1 MAKFYGS
8 LQGNKGAVTR
18 MGSSCIKSS
27 VQSWDGSLISCMSYN
42 GDKLML
48 ELSVSKGSASC
59 GKTIFYGTFEE
70 FINKFERED

>member
-27 VQSWDGSLISCMSYN
+27 VQSWDGSLISCMSYK

-70 FINKFERED
+70 FVNKFERED

>member
-18 MGSSCIKSS
+18 MGNSSIKSS
-27 VQSWDGSLISCMSYN
+27 VQSYNGSLISYMSYV

-48 ELSVSKGSASC
+48 ELCVSDGSSAT
-59 GKTIFYGTFEE
+59 GRTIFYGAFEE
-70 FINKFERED
+70 FVNKFEKKD

>member
-8 LQGNKGAVTR
+8 IQGNKGAVTR

-70 FINKFERED
+70 FVNKFEKKD

>member
-48 ELSVSKGSASC
+48 ELSVSKGRASC

-70 FINKFERED
+70 FVNKFERED

>member
-18 MGSSCIKSS
+18 MGNSMIKSS
-27 VQSWDGSLISCMSYN
+27 VQSWNGSLISCMTYE

-48 ELSVSKGSASC
+48 ELCVSEGSSSS
-59 GKTIFYGTFEE
+59 GRTIFHGTFEE
-70 FINKFERED
+70 FINKIEKKG

>member
-27 VQSWDGSLISCMSYN
+27 VQSWDGSLISRMSYN

-70 FINKFERED
+70 FVNKFERED